1 MVTTG
6 RSLLATLLLLSTA
19 AVANA
24 SEEMVGKLI
33 KRGDR
38 YFANRGKSVKW
49 VRKSLECYEKALA
62 LDTKNLDASW
72 KYARGSYWIAE
83 WVEDE
88 KERTKVFRQAI
99 DLTKRAVSIDDESVE
114 NHFWLGISFAKYGEV
129 KGIMS
134 SLGLIEPIR
143 KQMKRVIE
151 LDESFAGGGAYRVL
165 GWINH
170 QLPGIAGGSN
180 EKATE
185 QLEKAV
191 KLDKNHLLNRLCLA
205 EVYRQTG
212 KLAKA
217 RKELEFIVKA
227 PFEKDRRPENVRE
240 KEGAKDLLKKIDEAE
255 KEKKK

>member
-1 MVTTG
+1 MT
-6 RSLLATLLLLSTA
+6 RFLLFVVLLLGSAGA
-19 AVANA
+19 ADAA
-24 SEEMVGKLI
+24 ESMAEKLI

-49 VRKSLECYEKALA
+49 VRKSMECYEKALA
-62 LDTKNLDASW
+62 VDTKNLEASW
-72 KYARGSYWIAE
+72 RYARGSYWIAE
-83 WVEDE
+83 YVEDE
-88 KERTKVFRQAI
+88 KERTRVFKQAI
-99 DLTKRAVSIDDESVE
+99 DMTKRAISIDDESVE
-114 NHFWLGISFAKYGEV
+114 NHFWLGISYAKYGEV

-134 SLGLIEPIR
+134 SLGLVEPIR
-143 KQMKRVIE
+143 RQMKRVLV
-151 LDESFAGGGAYRVL
+151 LDETFAGGGAYRVL

-170 QLPGIAGGSN
+170 QLPGIAGGSDK
-180 EKATE
+180 KATE

-191 KLDKNHLLNRLCLA
+191 RLDKGHLLNRLCLA

-212 KLAKA
+212 KLRKA
-217 RKELEFIVKA
+217 RTELEFIVEA